1 MIYGRRIISFLTPIN
16 EFISPVLSKEKVKH
30 LEQAGMIVGILGG
43 ILGAVGVVASIILGT
58 IAWKRTRKQDIVS
71 DASQD
76 TVLQVDIAY
85 IKRGIDDIK
94 TEQHDMHES
103 FGRLSERV
111 TRVEE
116 AAKSAHKRLDEHIGL
131 LPRDTESRKC
141 EMDCP
146 TNKNS

>member
-1 MIYGRRIISFLTPIN
+1 
-16 EFISPVLSKEKVKH
+16 
-30 LEQAGMIVGILGG
+30 MIVGILGG
-43 ILGAVGVVASIILGT
+43 ILGAVGVVASIILGA

-71 DASQD
+71 DASAD

-103 FGRLSERV
+103 FQQLSERV

-131 LPRDTESRKC
+131 LPREAELRKR
-141 EMDCP
+141 EADCSIG
-146 TNKNS
+146 KSG

>member
-1 MIYGRRIISFLTPIN
+1 
-16 EFISPVLSKEKVKH
+16 
-30 LEQAGMIVGILGG
+30 MIVGILGG
-43 ILGAVGVVASIILGT
+43 ILGAVGVVASIILGA

-94 TEQHDMHES
+94 TEQHNMHEG
-103 FGRLSERV
+103 FERLSERV

-131 LPRDTESRKC
+131 LPREAEMRKRETE
-141 EMDCP
+141 CP
-146 TNKNS
+146 ANKDG